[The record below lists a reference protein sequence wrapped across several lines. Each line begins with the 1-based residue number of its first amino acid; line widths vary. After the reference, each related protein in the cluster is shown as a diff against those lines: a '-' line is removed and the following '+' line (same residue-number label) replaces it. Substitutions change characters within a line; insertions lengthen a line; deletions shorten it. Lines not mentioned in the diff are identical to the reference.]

1 MSAGQVHPG
10 QVPPDRTVSV
20 VIPTWDGL
28 AMLERCLTALA
39 AQTRPADEVVVV
51 DNGSVDGTA
60 QALAA
65 GWPKVVVVGLP
76 VNRGF
81 AGGCNA
87 GIVRSTGSRVVLLN
101 NDAEPDP
108 DWLAELLAVDA
119 GAGPRSAAVTS
130 KLVDHDGRLQD
141 TGDLLTRWGQALQR
155 GSGELDRGQYDDAAD
170 VLSPCGG
177 ACLWRRE
184 ALEQV
189 GLFEE
194 TFFAY
199 FEDLD
204 LGLRARLLGWEVRF
218 APRAVVRHDVSGT
231 SSRIPWFRQ
240 YHNTRNLWWLVLR
253 CVPAPV
259 LPGVLVRL
267 VLVQLKGVA
276 GGARRGQLR
285 TTLRAHADAARAL
298 RQVLRDRRRIQAGA
312 APGQAAAVARLIV
325 QARREDGVRR

>member
-1 MSAGQVHPG
+1 MSAGAVTHA
-10 QVPPDRTVSV
+10 RTVSV

-28 AMLERCLTALA
+28 VMLLRCLTALS
-39 AQTRPADEVVVV
+39 AQTHPADEVVVV

-60 QALAA
+60 EVLAA
-65 GWPKVVVVGLP
+65 HWPDVVVLALP

-87 GIVRSTGSRVVLLN
+87 GILRSTGSRVVLLN

-119 GAGPRSAAVTS
+119 CAGPRNAAVTS
-130 KLVDHDGRLQD
+130 KLVGRDGRLQD
-141 TGDLLTRWGQALQR
+141 TGDLLTRWGLAVQR
-155 GSGELDRGQYDDAAD
+155 GGGELDHGQYDDAPQ

-177 ACLWRRE
+177 ACLWRRQ
-184 ALEQV
+184 ALEDV

-204 LGLRARLLGWEVRF
+204 LGLRARLRGWEVRF

-253 CVPAPV
+253 CVPAPM
-259 LPGVLVRL
+259 LTGVLARL
-267 VLVQLKGVA
+267 ALVQLKGVA
-276 GGARRGQLR
+276 GGARRGQLGV
-285 TTLRAHADAARAL
+285 TLRAHADAARAL
-298 RQVLRDRRRIQAGA
+298 PQVLRDRGRIQAGA
-312 APGQAAAVARLIV
+312 APGQAEVVARLIL
-325 QARREDGVRR
+325 QGRR